1 MSSMRTEGGGRRE
14 AVVLTR
20 DATASVS
27 KLKIKS
33 VTQLPSPVVAESN
46 PGKGKTQATSLFNL
60 KYFAVYTNPLLM

>member
-1 MSSMRTEGGGRRE
+1 MWMARMRTEGGGRRE

-33 VTQLPSPVVAESN
+33 VIQLPSPVVAESN
-46 PGKGKTQATSLFNL
+46 LGKGKTQATSLLNEIKFT
-60 KYFAVYTNPLLM
+60 VCTNSS